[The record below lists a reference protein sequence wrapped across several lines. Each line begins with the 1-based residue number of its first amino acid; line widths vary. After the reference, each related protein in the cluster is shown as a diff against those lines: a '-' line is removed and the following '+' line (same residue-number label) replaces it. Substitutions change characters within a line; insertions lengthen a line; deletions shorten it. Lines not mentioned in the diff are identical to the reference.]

1 MQALHA
7 EIERSKTPSVTSAFV
22 GGGTPSL
29 VDPHQLV
36 AAIGLLNFES
46 GAEITVECNPDNVT
60 AALAEVYVSGGVNRI
75 SLGVQSMQENV
86 LRILGRAHNPANVR
100 TAVGH
105 ARAAGIAEINLDL
118 IYGSVGESLDDVR
131 RTVEQVLELEPT
143 HVSAYGLTV
152 EPGTPLSRDES
163 RFPDDDDEADKYLIV
178 NDMLESAG
186 YRNYEISNWAKP
198 GSQCRHNILYW
209 QQGNYMGFG
218 CAAHSHIDGRR
229 WWNIRT
235 PDRYIEALAAGE
247 SVEASHELLDD
258 QARRVERAQ
267 LALRMAD
274 GVPESYFTV
283 TDLDLL
289 DGHVE
294 IEGGRARLTPS
305 GRLLANEIAVRL
317 IVE

>member
-1 MQALHA
+1 MQALSA
-7 EIERSKTPSVTSAFV
+7 EIDRTEIPLITSAFV

-36 AAIGLLNFES
+36 AAIKRLPLDA
-46 GAEITVECNPDNVT
+46 GAEVTVECNPDNVT
-60 AALAEVYVSGGVNRI
+60 AALAEVYVSSGVNRI

-86 LRILGRAHNPANVR
+86 LQILGRAHNPANVR
-100 TAVGH
+100 TAVEH
-105 ARAAGIAEINLDL
+105 ARTAGIAEINLDL

-178 NDMLESAG
+178 NEMLEAAG

-209 QQGNYMGFG
+209 QQGNYIGFG
-218 CAAHSHIDGRR
+218 CAAHSHVDGRR

-235 PDRYIEALAAGE
+235 PDRYIEAVGSGE

-258 QARRVERAQ
+258 QARRTERAQ

-274 GVPESYFTV
+274 GVPESYFTSD
-283 TDLDLL
+283 DLELL
-289 DGHVE
+289 EGHVE
-294 IEGGRARLTPS
+294 VANGRARLTPS

-317 IVE
+317 VVD